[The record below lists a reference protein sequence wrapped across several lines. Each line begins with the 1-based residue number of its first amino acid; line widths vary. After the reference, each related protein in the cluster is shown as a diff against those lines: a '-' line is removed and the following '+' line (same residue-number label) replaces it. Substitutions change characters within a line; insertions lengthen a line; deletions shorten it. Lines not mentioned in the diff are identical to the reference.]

1 MSSETNLAIV
11 MSESILI
18 TWQHYSK
25 ESQLFGM
32 RRIRI
37 GTELN
42 LIKRHKRYFE
52 LLLCFEILWAKS
64 YALIHINIVWTYR
77 YLYTFQNKFD
87 GGYPFYIICI
97 VFEIISRQ
105 KNYKDFS
112 LSMNKHYI
120 PILMY
125 ANHFSGKF
133 RIESIYQ
140 IMLLISSQGI

>member
-52 LLLCFEILWAKS
+52 LLLYFEILWAKS
-64 YALIHINIVWTYR
+64 YALIHINIVWTYK
-77 YLYTFQNKFD
+77 YLYTFHNNKT
-87 GGYPFYIICI
+87 
-97 VFEIISRQ
+97 
-105 KNYKDFS
+105 
-112 LSMNKHYI
+112 
-120 PILMY
+120 
-125 ANHFSGKF
+125 A
-133 RIESIYQ
+133 IESNIDQ
-140 IMLLISSQGI
+140 LQSIIRWGISILHNMYCL

>member
-1 MSSETNLAIV
+1 MGKIICTDSY
-11 MSESILI
+11 
-18 TWQHYSK
+18 QHCM
-25 ESQLFGM
+25 GI
-32 RRIRI
+32 IR
-37 GTELN
+37 
-42 LIKRHKRYFE
+42 
-52 LLLCFEILWAKS
+52 W
-64 YALIHINIVWTYR
+64 
-77 YLYTFQNKFD
+77 
-87 GGYPFYIICI
+87 GYPFYIICI

>member
-52 LLLCFEILWAKS
+52 LFFMFRDIMGK
-64 YALIHINIVWTYR
+64 
-77 YLYTFQNKFD
+77 
-87 GGYPFYIICI
+87 IICTDSYQHCMDI
-97 VFEIISRQ
+97 QISV
-105 KNYKDFS
+105 YF
-112 LSMNKHYI
+112 
-120 PILMY
+120 P
-125 ANHFSGKF
+125 
-133 RIESIYQ
+133 
-140 IMLLISSQGI
+140 

>member
-42 LIKRHKRYFE
+42 LIKRHRRYFE
-52 LLLCFEILWAKS
+52 LLLCFEILWEIS
-64 YALIHINIVWTYR
+64 YALIHIYIVWKYK
-77 YLYTFQNKFD
+77 YLYTIRWGISILK
-87 GGYPFYIICI
+87 ICI

-112 LSMNKHYI
+112 LSMNKHYN

>member
-1 MSSETNLAIV
+1 MGKIICTDSY
-11 MSESILI
+11 
-18 TWQHYSK
+18 QHCMDIQISVYFSK
-25 ESQLFGM
+25 Q
-32 RRIRI
+32 
-37 GTELN
+37 
-42 LIKRHKRYFE
+42 
-52 LLLCFEILWAKS
+52 
-64 YALIHINIVWTYR
+64 
-77 YLYTFQNKFD
+77 FD

>member
-42 LIKRHKRYFE
+42 LIKRHKRYF
-52 LLLCFEILWAKS
+52 LDIIMFRDIMGK
-64 YALIHINIVWTYR
+64 
-77 YLYTFQNKFD
+77 
-87 GGYPFYIICI
+87 IICTDSYHHRMNIQII
-97 VFEIISRQ
+97 VIRWEIS
-105 KNYKDFS
+105 
-112 LSMNKHYI
+112 
-120 PILMY
+120 IL
-125 ANHFSGKF
+125 HD
-133 RIESIYQ
+133 IYC
-140 IMLLISSQGI
+140 I